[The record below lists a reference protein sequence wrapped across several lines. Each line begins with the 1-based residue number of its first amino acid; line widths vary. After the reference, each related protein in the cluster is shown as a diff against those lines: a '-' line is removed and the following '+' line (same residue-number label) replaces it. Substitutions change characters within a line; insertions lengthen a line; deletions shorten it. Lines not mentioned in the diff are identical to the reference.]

1 PTFNT
6 RASEICGRYE
16 IEQIAGVLTPSET
29 LPAYEQ
35 GGRMVKIFP
44 ADVVGPK
51 YVRNVRGPLPQITAM
66 ATGGITFENMQNY
79 LKEGSD
85 AVGIGSNLVNAPS
98 LQTDKDYQL
107 LIERAKQYI
116 QLAQQI

>member
-1 PTFNT
+1 TKT
-6 RASEICGRYE
+6 MVICDRDG
-16 IEQIAGVLTPSET
+16 IEHIPRVLYSTES
-29 LPAYEQ
+29 LRAYEY
-35 GGRMVKIFP
+35 GARMVKILP
-44 ADVVGPK
+44 EDVVGPK
-51 YVRNVRGPLPQITAM
+51 YVRHIRGPLPQITAM
-66 ATGGITFENMQNY
+66 VTGGITLENIQDY